1 MKLYHPTFS
10 KFSKLFA
17 PISRWA
23 HAYPKISLVILAMF
37 GIGLGTLGAAF
48 WAGSGSSEGVMYTT
62 DTVQKG
68 MIETLVSGTG
78 QVVAGKE
85 VELKSDANADIVYVG
100 AAVGDEVKKGTLL
113 IQMDYAEAQKSVRDA
128 EMSLEETQISY
139 EKLVAP
145 LTELELLSA
154 GYALERAR
162 ESLEDAEENLL
173 DVYGDAFDDVSDVF
187 IDMPE
192 IMVVFDDVLYGNDI
206 STVQVNIGAYAARVG
221 RYDSSVNILREE
233 VESVY
238 KEARSSYNDIFDQ
251 YVNIDRTVSQ
261 EDMEGFLEAVH
272 DMLILVS
279 DSLRVSNAFL
289 DSVDTIIAQRELE
302 QVKTLQEHQILLA
315 SHAIKVSGYIRT
327 LSDVIDTIESAREAL
342 KEADRDFKEQELNY
356 KDAVSGPDELD
367 LRSMELS
374 LEKKRNSL
382 ADAEENLSDYSVYA
396 PIDGVI
402 AAMNVVA
409 GDSVYSVSSES
420 NLGTIITSEQM
431 AEITLNEVD
440 AADVSSE
447 QKAVLTFDALPGV
460 EVEGEVV
467 EVDTIGKANQGVV
480 TYGVKIAFDTEGTGV
495 KTGMSVNAS
504 IKTAFEE
511 DVLSVPSSAITI
523 ENGVSYVNVVSGVP
537 GDTLYEKKEVVT
549 GVSDDVHT
557 EIVFGLSEGDV
568 VRMGTVSSQL
578 HTSEQRSTQEQGG
591 LPVGSM
597 EPDMSTDM
605 MMRRMR

>member
-1 MKLYHPTFS
+1 MKLYHPA
-10 KFSKLFA
+10 FSKLFA
-17 PISRWA
+17 PISRLV
-23 HAYPKISLVILAMF
+23 HAYPKISLVILAVC
-37 GIGLGTLGAAF
+37 GIGFGTLGAAF
-48 WAGSGSSEGVMYTT
+48 WGGSGSSEGVMYTT

-68 MIETLVSGTG
+68 TIETLVSGTG
-78 QVVAGKE
+78 QVVAGNE

-113 IQMDYAEAQKSVRDA
+113 IQMDYTEAQKSVRDA
-128 EMSLEETQISY
+128 EMGLEETQISY
-139 EKLVAP
+139 EKLMAP

-154 GYALERAR
+154 GHALERAR
-162 ESLEDAEENLL
+162 ESLEDAEENLF
-173 DVYGDAFDDVSDVF
+173 DVYEDAFDNVSDIF
-187 IDMPE
+187 IDMPK
-192 IMVVFDDVLYGNDI
+192 IMVAFDDVLYGNDI
-206 STVQVNIGAYAARVG
+206 SAVQVNVGAYTARVA
-221 RYDSSVNILREE
+221 RYDSSINILREE
-233 VESVY
+233 VRGVY
-238 KEARSSYNDIFDQ
+238 KEARSSYNDMFNQ
-251 YVNIDRTVSQ
+251 YVNMDRTVSQ
-261 EDMEGFLEAVH
+261 EDMESFLEDVH
-272 DMLILVS
+272 DMFILVS

-302 QVKTLQEHQILLA
+302 QIETLEEHQTSLA
-315 SHAIKVSGYIRT
+315 SHATKISGYIRT
-327 LSDVIDTIESAREAL
+327 LSDVIDTIESAREVL

-356 KDAVSGPDELD
+356 EDAVSGPDELD

-382 ADAEENLSDYSVYA
+382 ADAEENLSDYFVYA

-440 AADVSSE
+440 AADVSTG
-447 QKAVLTFDALPGV
+447 QKAILTFDALPGI

-467 EVDTIGKANQGVV
+467 EVDTIGTATQGVV
-480 TYGVKIAFDTEGTGV
+480 TYGVKIAFDAEGTGV

-511 DVLSVPSSAITI
+511 DVLSVSSSAITI
-523 ENGVSYVNVVSGVP
+523 ENGVSYVNVVSGMP

-549 GVSDDVHT
+549 GMSDDVRT
-557 EIVFGLSEGDV
+557 EIISGLSEGDV
-568 VRMGTVSSQL
+568 VRIGAASSQL
-578 HTSEQRSTQEQGG
+578 STSEQ
-591 LPVGSM
+591 GSM
-597 EPDMSTDM
+597 QGDFPAGGTGPGMGAGM
-605 MMRRMR
+605 MMGGMGR